1 MNSSQLLYKISGL
14 QYSIR
19 KKEVEY
25 SNAVQANDQPVMD
38 LHKEALQQL
47 KEALAETHKQ
57 FDAVQTDKAKDAP
70 PPVKKTKKW
79 PGFFT
84 FRAATNKK

>member
-25 SNAVQANDQPVMD
+25 SNAVQANDQSGMD
-38 LHKEALQQL
+38 LHKAALQQL
-47 KEALAETHKQ
+47 QEELAATHKQ
-57 FDAVQTDKAKDAP
+57 FDAVQTDKAKDTP
-70 PPVKKTKKW
+70 PPAKKAKKW

-84 FRAATNKK
+84 FKAATNKK